1 MDTPITDG
9 FRDIFLAGVG
19 ALAMTGEKTKEVLEE
34 LIARGQI
41 SVEQGRKIN
50 EELSRRGA
58 EKASELHTE
67 SIRAFVKALPADE
80 RKKLMEE
87 LGKVAE
93 EADAEAGEPADEEAE
108 TAGASE

>member
-9 FRDIFLAGVG
+9 LRDIFLAGVG
-19 ALAMTGEKTKEVLEE
+19 ALAMTGEKSKEVLEE

-50 EELSRRGA
+50 EELSRRGV
-58 EKASELHTE
+58 EKTSELRSE

-80 RKKLMEE
+80 RKQLIEE
-87 LGKVAE
+87 LGKLTD
-93 EADAEAGEPADEEAE
+93 EANAEAGEPANGEAE
-108 TAGASE
+108 TAEASE